1 MPHQHRRAGSPPGSD
16 PLRADVARHPDAVT
30 VTDPA
35 AARVLLD
42 RRQVDLLAPFVG
54 RERTAGEAALEVGL
68 TLAQMLPRIQRFCR
82 LGLLVVTREQARAG
96 RPMKVYRSA
105 ADEFFVPAEAIAFER
120 DMLRS
125 ERVWQRRF
133 TASLEDALYGEM
145 QRVEAAGVRVH
156 RTSATDV
163 RIAPAVAPGTVWDS
177 AGSARPVVFSW
188 QRARLTPTQARRLQA
203 RLAEVVREC
212 VDDPDG
218 DWYLVGAHLTPD
230 SARPPV

>member
-1 MPHQHRRAGSPPGSD
+1 MPHADRQAGSPVGPDAS
-16 PLRADVARHPDAVT
+16 PADGARHPAAVT

-42 RRQVDLLAPFVG
+42 RRQVDLLAPFLG
-54 RERTAGEAALEVGL
+54 RERTAGEAALDVGL

-82 LGLLVVTREQARAG
+82 LGLLVVTRQQARAG

-105 ADEFFVPAEAIAFER
+105 ADEFFFPADAIAFER

-125 ERVWQRRF
+125 ERAWQRRF

-145 QRVEAAGVRVH
+145 QRLDAAGVRVH
-156 RTSATDV
+156 RTSATEV
-163 RIAPAVAPGTVWDS
+163 RISPALAPGTAWDS

-188 QRARLTPTQARRLQA
+188 RRARLTPAQARRLQA
-203 RLAEVVREC
+203 RLAEVVRQC
-212 VDDPDG
+212 TDDPDG

-230 SARPPV
+230 SDRPPV